1 MATKSIL
8 KTINISSN
16 KIFNTVAQ
24 TNKIQKSTLKSE
36 NLSNND
42 TTKYLLHQIMTKY

>member
-16 KIFNTVAQ
+16 KIFNKVAQ
-24 TNKIQKSTLKSE
+24 TNKIQTNTLKSE
-36 NLSNND
+36 NLSNSDITKNLLQHIL
-42 TTKYLLHQIMTKY
+42 TKY